1 MGGRIPR
8 LAVVTIA
15 TTLVL
20 AACDVGLPEISRPP
34 VPTVSPSPS
43 PSPSPTPTPSPSPSP
58 TPTPS
63 PVPTPIIHVVVAG
76 ETLTAIARRYKT
88 TALSIAYWN
97 RTAYPSLDPESA
109 KYEPNRIEIGWRLS
123 LLPGQEFKPTDDGGS
138 S

>member
-1 MGGRIPR
+1 MDGRVR
-8 LAVVTIA
+8 RRFVMTIA
-15 TTLVL
+15 AALVL
-20 AACDVGLPEISRPP
+20 AACDVGLPDISRPP

-63 PVPTPIIHVVVAG
+63 PVPTPVIHVVVAG
-76 ETLTAIARRYKT
+76 DTLSAIARRYKT

-97 RTAYPSLDPESA
+97 RQAYPSLDPASA

-123 LLPGQEFKPTDDGGS
+123 LFPGTEFAPSDAEPS
-138 S
+138 